1 MGIGIDIKP
10 DLEINTNLL
19 LVNITTKIGTNLAV
33 NEAAIQK
40 VKVIVVGGNEV
51 DYNFSHVKSH
61 SKNDISKKQKEVA
74 Y

>member
-1 MGIGIDIKP
+1 MGIGNAIKL
-10 DLEINTNLL
+10 DLEISINLL
-19 LVNITTKIGTNLAV
+19 RVNITTKIGTNLAV

-40 VKVIVVGGNEV
+40 VKVIVVDGNEV
-51 DYNFSHVKSH
+51 DYNFSHVKIH